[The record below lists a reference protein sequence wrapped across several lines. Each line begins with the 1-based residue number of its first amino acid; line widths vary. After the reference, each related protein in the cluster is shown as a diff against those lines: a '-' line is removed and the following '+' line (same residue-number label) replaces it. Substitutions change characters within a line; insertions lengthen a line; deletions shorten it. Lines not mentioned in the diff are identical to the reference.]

1 MTIFIVAGG
10 GYYQNPENVRQAL
23 VKSSPLRAQHVQG
36 APSRARHPTPHST
49 VLQVPRALRW
59 LPQASLIKHSFEAF
73 CVNEFP
79 GLTFKSET
87 KAGKRLAG
95 PDESGEQV
103 WGLHR
108 GPFVAGTTAP
118 GCFDLS
124 MLQCNR
130 CHVVTSR
137 TWCPS

>member
-10 GYYQNPENVRQAL
+10 GYYQNPENVRQPV
-23 VKSSPLRAQHVQG
+23 VKFPFFRAAAHARRAQQRNT
-36 APSRARHPTPHST
+36 STPYST

-103 WGLHR
+103 WGYIVGSVLLATLQQSECS
-108 GPFVAGTTAP
+108 GMSMIKAMVVM
-118 GCFDLS
+118 LS
-124 MLQCNR
+124 
-130 CHVVTSR
+130 H
-137 TWCPS
+137 P

>member
-10 GYYQNPENVRQAL
+10 GYYQNPDN
-23 VKSSPLRAQHVQG
+23 
-36 APSRARHPTPHST
+36 
-49 VLQVPRALRW
+49 VPRALRW

-103 WGLHR
+103 WGLHCGR
-108 GPFVAGTTAP
+108 CTTGNTAP
-118 GCFDLS
+118 VRVLWDVYVHSAMVVAASHPEHGCP
-124 MLQCNR
+124 N
-130 CHVVTSR
+130 
-137 TWCPS
+137 

>member
-1 MTIFIVAGG
+1 M
-10 GYYQNPENVRQAL
+10 
-23 VKSSPLRAQHVQG
+23 
-36 APSRARHPTPHST
+36 
-49 VLQVPRALRW
+49 PRALRW

-87 KAGKRLAG
+87 KTGKRLAG

-103 WGLHR
+103 WGLH
-108 GPFVAGTTAP
+108 VAGSVSLAP
-118 GCFDLS
+118 LQQSECSGVS
-124 MLQCNR
+124 MLQCNG

-137 TWCPS
+137 TWFGPY